1 MITETLDGLLQAIV
15 DQLDFVGT
23 SIITAPGDSLSCDDC
38 NNPILAGTIGPIKR
52 VIKNLD
58 EPVTRP
64 PENARRRSVELV
76 ISLSQCVPRESSSIT
91 DIGGTDIIDR
101 IEQTDQ
107 AIECALKNGFTSF
120 QTDGN
125 DLTITGWIADMIPLD
140 ADACQ
145 VTQWTVFVS
154 QCLEEC
160 E

>member
-107 AIECALKNGFTSF
+107 AIHYG
-120 QTDGN
+120 
-125 DLTITGWIADMIPLD
+125 LD
-140 ADACQ
+140 C
-145 VTQWTVFVS
+145 
-154 QCLEEC
+154 
-160 E
+160 